1 MAHYTF
7 RGGIDLREQKER
19 TKNLSI
25 QEHLPGKHLVFPMQH
40 GEKALVI
47 QGERVFVGQL
57 LARSDEAPMLRI
69 HSSVSGI
76 VKSIE
81 ERMTLQGDLCSCVI
95 VENDEKYDEI
105 EFGDFVEADDLENRQ
120 ILARIMS
127 AGVVDTVGNNE
138 PAYCKLDVKEPNKIR
153 HIIINCAEFEPY
165 LTVKNRLAVER
176 PEWIVEGLR
185 IVLKMFPNAKGIL
198 AIESEQQEAITSLQK
213 ILADARN
220 MKIVPM
226 KRKYPQD
233 MERMLIYACT
243 GKKINSSKT
252 AEDARCIVLSSETV
266 YEICNAVTFGKPMYK
281 KFMTISGDGIKE
293 PKNMEVAVGTV
304 FSELIE
310 AAGGLTDESQKL
322 ICGGPMTGKALKN
335 LEIPV
340 TKEMTAVLVLE
351 DRYQRPDYMPMCIG
365 CGFCVD
371 VCNDQLLPTR
381 LADLALAGDKE
392 KFIKLGGMEC
402 CECGSCSYICPAKR
416 ELTQAIRMMKK
427 EIALK
432 KDDQGGAHGT
442 ENE

>member
-105 EFGDFVEADDLENRQ
+105 DFGDFVEADDLENRQ

-185 IVLKMFPNAKGIL
+185 IVLKMFPNAKGIFYPYGKL
-198 AIESEQQEAITSLQK
+198 A
-213 ILADARN
+213 
-220 MKIVPM
+220 
-226 KRKYPQD
+226 
-233 MERMLIYACT
+233 
-243 GKKINSSKT
+243 
-252 AEDARCIVLSSETV
+252 
-266 YEICNAVTFGKPMYK
+266 
-281 KFMTISGDGIKE
+281 
-293 PKNMEVAVGTV
+293 
-304 FSELIE
+304 
-310 AAGGLTDESQKL
+310 
-322 ICGGPMTGKALKN
+322 
-335 LEIPV
+335 
-340 TKEMTAVLVLE
+340 
-351 DRYQRPDYMPMCIG
+351 
-365 CGFCVD
+365 
-371 VCNDQLLPTR
+371 
-381 LADLALAGDKE
+381 
-392 KFIKLGGMEC
+392 
-402 CECGSCSYICPAKR
+402 
-416 ELTQAIRMMKK
+416 
-427 EIALK
+427 
-432 KDDQGGAHGT
+432 
-442 ENE
+442 